1 MAVNGEK
8 VRMNL
13 LRICA
18 CGTAIINTIHLPPVF
33 VQNRVTCKEKQ
44 QQMVKQFW
52 MKLLGICACATAI
65 ISTNHLLS
73 VFVQNRVTCKE
84 KQWQ

>member
-1 MAVNGEK
+1 MWYSNNQYNSLTSCVCPEQGDMQGETTAVNGEK

-18 CGTAIINTIHLPPVF
+18 CGTAIINAIHLPAVF

-44 QQMVKQFW
+44 QQ
-52 MKLLGICACATAI
+52 
-65 ISTNHLLS
+65 
-73 VFVQNRVTCKE
+73 
-84 KQWQ
+84 